1 VAIAHVEP
9 SADPSAYGL
18 LDYAVI
24 FVTRSD
30 GVVDAER
37 AGGERF
43 GTARVIELITRHSP
57 ELAHG
62 ADGRAPA
69 GGGRLHGR
77 GAGRRRPH
85 RPRGQAVLS
94 AYLPPNKDWIFF
106 SASRFF
112 CRPLTCCSISVMEE
126 PS

>member
-1 VAIAHVEP
+1 
-9 SADPSAYGL
+9 
-18 LDYAVI
+18 
-24 FVTRSD
+24 D
-30 GVVDAER
+30 GAVDADR

-43 GTARVIELITRHSP
+43 DTARVIELITRHCP

-62 ADGRAPA
+62 ADGRALA
-69 GGGRLHGR
+69 GGRGLHGR

-94 AYLPPNKDWIFF
+94 GYLPPSKDWIFF

-126 PS
+126 PSCPAAARGLLIPGTWGSWALACGVLAPHT